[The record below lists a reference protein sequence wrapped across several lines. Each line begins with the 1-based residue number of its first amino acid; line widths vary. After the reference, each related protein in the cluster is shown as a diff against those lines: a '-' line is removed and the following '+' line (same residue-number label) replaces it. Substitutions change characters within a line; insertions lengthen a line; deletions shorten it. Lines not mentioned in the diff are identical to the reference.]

1 MDAFSKMKGITM
13 PPVDLRTLRV
23 DQIGSLQ
30 RPATLKAA
38 YARHLAGKLSDQ
50 DLHQAQDEAVLE
62 AITTQQAH
70 GLPVLTDGE
79 FRRMHFMESFG
90 EVAGMEQWKTK
101 LDAVIRSLDDEADAA
116 NARDVRGADPT
127 LRTQRSVT
135 QKLKLVR
142 NRPLEEFEYAQT
154 IASQP
159 VKVTLLD
166 TDRICQGYDPEG
178 SQAFYANTEA
188 FLADVVAVEREMV
201 TGLVNAGC
209 KYIQMDAP
217 SYTRYVDAASLE
229 VMSERGE
236 DPRQSL
242 AAAIQA
248 DNAVIEGFPKTVFG
262 LHMCRGNRHSMW
274 HREGLL
280 DPIAEQIFTGVKHQR
295 LLIEYD
301 TERAGTFEPLR
312 FVPKDKVVVLGLITS
327 KTGKLETMDYLLRRI
342 EEATKY
348 LPLDQLALS
357 PQCGFASDLRGNLIS
372 EEDQWRKL
380 DLMMETAR
388 KVWGG

>member
-1 MDAFSKMKGITM
+1 M
-13 PPVDLRTLRV
+13 PSLDLRTLRV

-30 RPATLKAA
+30 RPSTLKAA
-38 YARHLAGKLSDQ
+38 YARHLQGKLSVQ
-50 DLHQAQDEAVLE
+50 DLHEAQDEAILE

-79 FRRMHFMESFG
+79 FRRVHFMESFG
-90 EVAGMEQWKTK
+90 EVAGMEQWKSK
-101 LDAVIRSLDDEADAA
+101 LDAVIRALDDEADAA
-116 NARDVRGADPT
+116 NSRDILGIDPT

-135 QKLKLVR
+135 SRLKLMR
-142 NRPLEEFEYAQT
+142 NRPLEEFEFAQT

-178 SQAFYANTEA
+178 SRNFYADTSA
-188 FLADVVAVEREMV
+188 FLDDVVSIEREMV
-201 TGLVNAGC
+201 KGLADAGC

-217 SYTRYVDAASLE
+217 SYTRYVDAASLQ
-229 VMSERGE
+229 VMHERGE
-236 DPRQSL
+236 DPQKNL
-242 AAAIQA
+242 AAAIRA

-262 LHMCRGNRHSMW
+262 LHLCRGNRHSMW
-274 HREGLL
+274 HREGSL
-280 DPIAEQIFTGVKHQR
+280 DAIAEQIFTGVKHQR

-312 FVPKDKVVVLGLITS
+312 FVPKDKIVVLGLITT
-327 KTGKLETMDYLLRRI
+327 KTGTLETVDHLQRRI
-342 EEATKY
+342 EAATKY
-348 LPLDQLALS
+348 LPLEQLALS

-380 DLMMETAR
+380 ALMMETSR
-388 KVWGG
+388 KVWG